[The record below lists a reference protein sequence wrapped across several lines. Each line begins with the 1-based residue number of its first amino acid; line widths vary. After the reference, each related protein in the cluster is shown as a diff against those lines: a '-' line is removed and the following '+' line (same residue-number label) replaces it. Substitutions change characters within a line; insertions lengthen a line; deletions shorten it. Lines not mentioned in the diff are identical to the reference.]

1 MYERKCPVCRK
12 YFKTGF
18 KDATLCYECYH
29 VHRIQ
34 NHKEERSKHLFE
46 IAFLQDEVNQLLS
59 EIRRLEDVL
68 YNENISKKIPGELI
82 DQKILKD
89 ALFLCHPDRNEN
101 DERSRKVSVWLNG
114 FREIASKNNDEN

>member
-12 YFKTGF
+12 YFIPGF

-29 VHRIQ
+29 VNRIQ
-34 NHKEERSKHLFE
+34 NHKEERTKHLFE